1 MNAEEAYL
9 GLGANLGTPKETFE
23 KVLGKLSNFASIEK
37 VSKLYKSA
45 PYGFSD
51 QPPFIN
57 AAVKITTTLAHDI
70 LLLELQALEK
80 QLGKKIICENGPRI
94 IDIDLLLYGKISM
107 CLKNLTI
114 PHPEILVRD
123 FVLLPLHDLNP
134 NLSHPAWGVKT
145 LKSAISGLQ
154 KKYVDKNPETWEIQ
168 D

>member
-9 GLGANLGTPKETFE
+9 GLGANLGNPKKTFE
-23 KVLGKLSNFASIEK
+23 NALSKISDFASIEK

-57 AAVKITTTLAHDI
+57 AAVKITTILSPEI
-70 LLLELQALEK
+70 LLLELQNIEK
-80 QLGKKIICENGPRI
+80 QLGKKIICENGPRM

-123 FVLLPLHDLNP
+123 FVLLPLNDLNP
-134 NLSHPAWGVKT
+134 QLSHPDWGSKT
-145 LKSAISGLQ
+145 LKSAICGLQ
-154 KKYVDKNPETWEIQ
+154 KKYVEENPDKWEIQ
-168 D
+168 Y

>member
-9 GLGANLGTPKETFE
+9 GLGANLGNPKKTFE
-23 KVLGKLSNFASIEK
+23 NALSKISDFASIEK
-37 VSKLYKSA
+37 VSKLYKST

-51 QPPFIN
+51 QPSFIN
-57 AAVKITTTLAHDI
+57 AAVKITTTLAPEI
-70 LLLELQALEK
+70 LLLELQSIEK

-94 IDIDLLLYGKISM
+94 IDIDLLLYGKISI

-123 FVLLPLHDLNP
+123 FVLLPLNDLNP
-134 NLSHPAWGVKT
+134 QLSHPDWGSKT

-154 KKYVDKNPETWEIQ
+154 KKYVEDNPDKWEIQ
-168 D
+168 C

>member
-9 GLGANLGTPKETFE
+9 GLGANLGNPKKTFE
-23 KVLGKLSNFASIEK
+23 NALSKISDFASIEK
-37 VSKLYKSA
+37 VSKLYKSI

-51 QPPFIN
+51 QPSFIN
-57 AAVKITTTLAHDI
+57 AAVKITTTLTPEI
-70 LLLELQALEK
+70 LLLELQSIEK

-94 IDIDLLLYGKISM
+94 IDIDLLLYGKISI

-123 FVLLPLHDLNP
+123 FVLLPLNDLNP
-134 NLSHPAWGVKT
+134 QLSHPNWGSKT

-154 KKYVDKNPETWEIQ
+154 KKYVEDNPDKWEIQ
-168 D
+168 C

>member
-57 AAVKITTTLAHDI
+57 AAVKITTTLAPEI

-145 LKSAISGLQ
+145 LKSAICGLQ

>member
-9 GLGANLGTPKETFE
+9 GLGANLGNPKKTFE
-23 KVLGKLSNFASIEK
+23 NALSKISYFASIEK
-37 VSKLYKSA
+37 VSKLYKST

-51 QPPFIN
+51 QPSFIN
-57 AAVKITTTLAHDI
+57 AAVKITTTLTPEI
-70 LLLELQALEK
+70 LLLELQSIEK

-94 IDIDLLLYGKISM
+94 IDIDLLLYGKISI

-123 FVLLPLHDLNP
+123 FVLLPLNDLNP
-134 NLSHPAWGVKT
+134 QLSHPDWGSKT

-154 KKYVDKNPETWEIQ
+154 KKYVEDNPDKWEIQ
-168 D
+168 C

>member
-1 MNAEEAYL
+1 LNAEEVYL
-9 GLGANLGTPKETFE
+9 GLGANLGNPRETFE
-23 KVLGKLSNFASIEK
+23 KVLGKLSDFANIEK

-51 QPPFIN
+51 QPPFTN
-57 AAVKITTTLAHDI
+57 AAVKITTTLAPEI

-80 QLGKKIICENGPRI
+80 HLGKKIICENGPRI

-123 FVLLPLHDLNP
+123 FVLFPLHDLNP
-134 NLSHPAWGVKT
+134 NLSHPAWGVKA

-154 KKYVDKNPETWEIQ
+154 KKYVDENPETWEIQ